1 MGSESKHEGEVMQI
15 PAASKKVVQ
24 NIKEIVNKNCTDAEI
39 YSVLCDFNMDA
50 DAAVQN
56 LLNQDPFH
64 QVKSK
69 RERRKEMKETLE
81 SMARGNNNGY
91 HGAKAGVEYNVGR
104 VSCQIS
110 NNDPGTAAYRKENG
124 SVAHSGPSP
133 TLIYRVKMTN
143 EQPSFNND
151 FCNADD
157 RRQAKATEIGDTI
170 LSSAHLSSG
179 TQVAW
184 SGGTTGNVSMA
195 DIVRMGRLRSK
206 GSQNMDTSCTP
217 QDVVGS
223 VNSSQDCHKSS
234 CDSSPSPPE
243 MHQFLQCPHPTQ
255 VPETI
260 HESGVAAS
268 SHDEL
273 PVFEQQTAVDHQSEK
288 VQVSDRDAAKKNP
301 GSYCAESAF
310 SCRRQENVN
319 TVVGDS
325 HGGDCLV
332 KDKTYD
338 SQSCMNDNREGTG
351 SGFQFCFPNFD
362 APLNDEVSSAA
373 VNLQQLSLG
382 KEEPALPSSD
392 DKHAVVFPDYMQAF
406 AVDWPHLSFGTYKSG
421 GSIASTP
428 VKTNLVETS
437 AAANSSSALCK
448 EIRHVSFSLIS
459 VIVFMLSWL
468 IISPDFFLCRNPEHL
483 QDEQLRS
490 ISDTHRFTAG
500 VGINNMYV
508 YSQQELMRQNIHE
521 VSHRHKYNH
530 PSSVP
535 DSNLKKTLE
544 QDCPSGVRR
553 IHPQARNL
561 SSLHME
567 LQASATTIPMD
578 IFTSTIQ
585 SSRDSDYAS
594 SFLGTQSMPS
604 RFDSA
609 VSSTGNPAISQSEI
623 PSRIAF
629 SLPMSC
635 STTLP
640 SANLVP
646 QTTLSQHLPA
656 NLYAQSTVSLEELT
670 NLTGYPSMPQNY
682 SRNPTAF
689 QQAYQDNTMFHDSLS
704 NMGYSY
710 AQYKTGASRSN
721 LPLSD
726 VNISGYGGLG
736 IPGNFPGAILQAAA
750 PTGSAGGY
758 DIFHSQYQERNN
770 FITHQQNNVSSRTMS
785 ALPDNGYLTLTGQS
799 QLLSGN
805 PQGQQQRSQ
814 DHMFPLHTH
823 NYQQGQQLSQNYG
836 APFHANPYHSQARIR
851 PEQPR
856 QSLGDHSLSSSQGLR
871 PSNYNDSG
879 SRATYH
885 PIDYTHHFE

>member
-179 TQVAW
+179 TQAAW

-195 DIVRMGRLRSK
+195 DIVRMGRPRSK

-255 VPETI
+255 VPETM

-448 EIRHVSFSLIS
+448 EIR
-459 VIVFMLSWL
+459 
-468 IISPDFFLCRNPEHL
+468 NPEHL

-578 IFTSTIQ
+578 MFTSTIQ

-594 SFLGTQSMPS
+594 SFLGTQSMHS

-646 QTTLSQHLPA
+646 QTTLPQHLPA

-704 NMGYSY
+704 NMGNSY
-710 AQYKTGASRSN
+710 GQYKTGASRSN

-770 FITHQQNNVSSRTMS
+770 FITHQQ
-785 ALPDNGYLTLTGQS
+785 S

-805 PQGQQQRSQ
+805 PQGQQQRFQ
-814 DHMFPLHTH
+814 DHMFPLQTH
-823 NYQQGQQLSQNYG
+823 NYQQGQQLSQDYG

-856 QSLGDHSLSSSQGLR
+856 QSLGDHNSLSSSQGAAPEQLQR
-871 PSNYNDSG
+871 LWQQSYLSSN
-879 SRATYH
+879 
-885 PIDYTHHFE
+885 

>member
-1 MGSESKHEGEVMQI
+1 MGSESKHEGGVMQI
-15 PAASKKVVQ
+15 PGASKKVVQ

-69 RERRKEMKETLE
+69 RERRKEMKETQE

-91 HGAKAGVEYNVGR
+91 HGVKAGGEYNVGL
-104 VSCQIS
+104 VPCQIS
-110 NNDPGTAAYRKENG
+110 DNDLGKAAYRKENG
-124 SVAHSGPSP
+124 SVAHPGPSS
-133 TLIYRVKMTN
+133 TLIYRVKLKN
-143 EQPSFNND
+143 EQPSSNND
-151 FCNADD
+151 SCNPDD
-157 RRQAKATEIGDTI
+157 SRQTKATGTGDTI
-170 LSSAHLSSG
+170 LSSAQLSSG
-179 TQVAW
+179 TQAAW
-184 SGGTTGNVSMA
+184 SGGTGHLSMA
-195 DIVRMGRLRSK
+195 DIVRMGRPRSK

-223 VNSSQDCHKSS
+223 VNSSQYCHKSS

-243 MHQFLQCPHPTQ
+243 MHKCLQCPHPSQ

-268 SHDEL
+268 SHDEW
-273 PVFEQQTAVDHQSEK
+273 PVFEQQTAADHQLEE
-288 VQVSDRDAAKKNP
+288 VQASDRDAANKNP

-310 SCRRQENVN
+310 SCRGQENVN
-319 TVVGDS
+319 TVIGDS
-325 HGGDCLV
+325 HRGDCLL

-338 SQSCMNDNREGTG
+338 SRSCMDDHCEGTG
-351 SGFQFCFPNFD
+351 SGFHLRFPNCA

-382 KEEPALPSSD
+382 MEEPALPPSED
-392 DKHAVVFPDYMQAF
+392 NHAVVFPDYMQAF
-406 AVDWPHLSFGTYKSG
+406 AADWSHLSFGTYKSGAYNAVSG

-428 VKTNLVETS
+428 VKTNLEETS

-448 EIRHVSFSLIS
+448 EIR
-459 VIVFMLSWL
+459 
-468 IISPDFFLCRNPEHL
+468 NPEHL
-483 QDEQLRS
+483 DEYLRDEQLRS
-490 ISDTHRFTAG
+490 ISNTHQFTAG
-500 VGINNMYV
+500 VGINNMHV

-521 VSHRHKYNH
+521 VSHRHKYSH

-535 DSNLKKTLE
+535 DSNFKKTQE
-544 QDCPSGVRR
+544 RDCPLSVR

-567 LQASATTIPMD
+567 LQASATTIPVDM
-578 IFTSTIQ
+578 FASSIQ

-604 RFDSA
+604 RFDST

-623 PSRIAF
+623 PSRVAF
-629 SLPMSC
+629 SLPMSY
-635 STTLP
+635 SPTMP
-640 SANLVP
+640 GANIVP
-646 QTTLSQHLPA
+646 QTTLPQHLST
-656 NLYAQSTVSLEELT
+656 NLHNQSIVSLEELA
-670 NLTGYPSMPQNY
+670 NLTGYPAIPRNY
-682 SRNPTAF
+682 ARNPSAF
-689 QQAYQDNTMFHDSLS
+689 QQAYQDSTVFHDSLS
-704 NMGYSY
+704 NMGYSH
-710 AQYKTGASRSN
+710 AQYKAGVSRSN

-736 IPGNFPGAILQAAA
+736 IPANFPGAVLQAAA
-750 PTGSAGGY
+750 PTVSAGGY

-770 FITHQQNNVSSRTMS
+770 FTTRQQNDGSSRTMA
-785 ALPDNGYLTLTGQS
+785 ALLDNGYLSLTGQS
-799 QLLSGN
+799 QPLSGY

-814 DHMFPLHTH
+814 DHRSLLRTH
-823 NYQQGQQLSQNYG
+823 NYQQGQQLSQDYG
-836 APFHANPYHSQARIR
+836 APFHHANAYHSQAGIR

-856 QSLGDHSLSSSQGLR
+856 QSLSDLSSSQGPAPEQLQHLWQQSYLS
-871 PSNYNDSG
+871 SN
-879 SRATYH
+879 
-885 PIDYTHHFE
+885 